1 MDWGV
6 YDCDDKLIFEL
17 KTELKKL
24 EYSRKIVK
32 ENKIL
37 RNIVLKQSKQ
47 LESKKNL
54 IQQSPIKP
62 EIKIKVFELRELG
75 LSYREIAKKLK
86 ISKSSVG
93 NILNNK

>member
-24 EYSRKIVK
+24 EYSRKILK

-37 RNIVLKQSKQ
+37 KNIVLKQSKQ

-62 EIKIKVFELRELG
+62 EIKIKVFELRESG
-75 LSYREIAKKLK
+75 LSYRGIAKKLK

-93 NILNNK
+93 NIINNK